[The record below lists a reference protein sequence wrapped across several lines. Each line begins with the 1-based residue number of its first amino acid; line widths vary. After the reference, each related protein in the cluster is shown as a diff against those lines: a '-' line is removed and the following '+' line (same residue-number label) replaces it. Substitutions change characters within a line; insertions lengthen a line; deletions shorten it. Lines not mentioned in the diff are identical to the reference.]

1 VTVVIGYLAVG
12 LLIFS
17 YWLVSGNVNPL
28 TQFFRI
34 PGALLLVCLAA
45 MQLGIALRVCREL
58 NPGEPLQIAW
68 RIIVISAACNLLGS
82 ILIQVLSLD
91 SLVNPLHYFAQT
103 AGFALILRDV
113 GLVLGGVC
121 RFAPL
126 AAGLFF
132 VLRLYR
138 SAGLL
143 GRFAVVDI
151 ILLLV
156 FAGYVVGEARELLGA
171 LSPVRRLGVREALNL
186 PVDPLLWLLLGEA
199 LLLYRSIQ
207 STGMGWIPRGWAA
220 FATGIF
226 LVLLGNLVQFA
237 ARTGYLPFP
246 WNALEWYLWVPA
258 EAAFV
263 LAPAY
268 QYIAMEHARFDR
280 VPS

>member
-1 VTVVIGYLAVG
+1 LQLSVTGRFPRLVVTVTIGYLAVG

-17 YWLVSGNVNPL
+17 YWLASGDTNPL

-113 GLVLGGVC
+113 GLVMGGVC

-126 AAGLFF
+126 AAGLF
-132 VLRLYR
+132 
-138 SAGLL
+138 S
-143 GRFAVVDI
+143 
-151 ILLLV
+151 
-156 FAGYVVGEARELLGA
+156 
-171 LSPVRRLGVREALNL
+171 
-186 PVDPLLWLLLGEA
+186 
-199 LLLYRSIQ
+199 
-207 STGMGWIPRGWAA
+207 
-220 FATGIF
+220 
-226 LVLLGNLVQFA
+226 
-237 ARTGYLPFP
+237 
-246 WNALEWYLWVPA
+246 
-258 EAAFV
+258 
-263 LAPAY
+263 
-268 QYIAMEHARFDR
+268 
-280 VPS
+280 